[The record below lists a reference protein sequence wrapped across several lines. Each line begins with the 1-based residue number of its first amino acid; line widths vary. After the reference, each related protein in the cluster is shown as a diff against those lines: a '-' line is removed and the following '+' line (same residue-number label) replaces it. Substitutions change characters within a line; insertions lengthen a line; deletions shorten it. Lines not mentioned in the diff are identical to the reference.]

1 MLDMFEV
8 DEKMDLDFVVDLFG
22 LVVRWSGQS
31 NRGCFINKFSE
42 WYCFESI
49 FGMVLFFT

>member
-31 NRGCFINKFSE
+31 NCEFSPTSQN
-42 WYCFESI
+42 WI
-49 FGMVLFFT
+49 ARVRQIVLIGVVL